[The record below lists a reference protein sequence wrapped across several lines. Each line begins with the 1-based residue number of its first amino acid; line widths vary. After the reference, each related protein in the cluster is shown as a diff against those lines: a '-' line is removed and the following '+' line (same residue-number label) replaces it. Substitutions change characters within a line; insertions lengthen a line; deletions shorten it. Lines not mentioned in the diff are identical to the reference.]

1 MAEGLQERGIKP
13 IANVLSEL
21 CKFKCL
27 CLEGRNSILR
37 VSLPISSHIQL
48 TEEKHEIVCVH
59 LRMERSPEWSCRGK
73 LRISIR
79 SLCYSEQFKGNAW
92 CG

>member
-1 MAEGLQERGIKP
+1 MTERLQGEE
-13 IANVLSEL
+13 LSLLLMSFSDL

-37 VSLPISSHIQL
+37 VYLFFSPPISSHVLL

-59 LRMERSPEWSCRGK
+59 RWMERSGEWN
-73 LRISIR
+73 
-79 SLCYSEQFKGNAW
+79 YSGIVRYVIV
-92 CG
+92 